1 MTAAAFLAA
10 VSQIFLKKS
19 AEKEHKGILG
29 EYANGYVMAGY
40 GLLFLS
46 LMINMW
52 AYQGMEYRF
61 GPVINASSYVFVLIL
76 GKLFLREKITAKKL
90 WGNVVIILGILIF
103 VM

>member
-90 WGNVVIILGILIF
+90 WGNVVVILGILIF